1 MFHTI
6 FRKSAYLITSLTVAS
21 GVFASSGYAA
31 QETQKPVIEW
41 SHEYG
46 RGQLSSNGRSVT
58 PTPDGGYIVA
68 GDFTGTDPSSY
79 GITQAYILKV
89 NASGQKEWE
98 QKVEHGDAEYTYAYK
113 AVPTKDGGYIVSGA
127 TKNYDGKPHNV
138 VYLIRLN
145 ADGSVVWEKEYGD
158 GYTNQYGESVAQS
171 EDGGFVVTGYSV
183 TSSGEAPAYVLKT
196 DAQGNQLWYKKFSFN
211 DNQYFN
217 DLTST
222 SDGGTISVGTIN
234 TMFGPGDTDASVA
247 TKLNANGEEVW
258 TKKYVQANS
267 GRGAFS
273 ITPSDEGGYVIG
285 SRTRDDIN
293 ILTKVDADGEV
304 IWEKTYDPT
313 PDRELFTQ
321 VVRTPDG
328 YALLGEN
335 EKGQYP
341 DEQSQFEVLKVDK
354 NGEVLDNVL
363 FGEPN
368 LYGIG
373 RGTISQD
380 GGFVLTG
387 QANQGEEYYLKLTK
401 LAGSSA
407 PAEPTV
413 TGIVFSD
420 TTKTLE
426 VGKNTALTL
435 KAVYSDGT
443 KAGISDSVTYTSGDE
458 NIVSVDGSGLI
469 TGKKPGTTT
478 ITADYK
484 GLYAQLQV
492 NVSAAGEPGTSDGI
506 FYLDSD
512 EYSLSA
518 GTSLDTIAIFKDKSG
533 QIHNVTKQAV
543 FKSENP
549 KVAEYDKDGN
559 IIGVHA
565 GITHVIAEY
574 NGQTYKALVQ
584 VVRAYVPR

>member
-1 MFHTI
+1 MFQSI
-6 FRKSAYLITSLTVAS
+6 VRKSAYLITSLTVVS
-21 GVFASSGYAA
+21 GVFASNGYAA
-31 QETQKPVIEW
+31 QETHKSPVIEW
-41 SHEYG
+41 SQEYG
-46 RGQLSSNGRSVT
+46 KGQLSANGRGVT

-68 GDFTGTDPSSY
+68 GDFTGKDPSSY

-98 QKVEHGDAEYTYAYK
+98 RKVQHGDSEYSYAYK
-113 AVPTKDGGYIVSGA
+113 AVPTNDGGYIVSGA
-127 TKNYDGKPHNV
+127 TKNYDGKPRNV
-138 VYLIRLN
+138 VYLIKLN
-145 ADGSVVWEKEYGD
+145 AEGSVEWEKEYGD

-183 TSSGEAPAYVLKT
+183 TSAGEAPAYVLKT
-196 DAQGNQLWYKKFSFN
+196 DAKGNQLWHKKFRFD

-217 DLTST
+217 DLIST

-234 TMFGPGDTDASVA
+234 TFFGPGDNDASVA

-258 TKKYVQANS
+258 TKKFVQPGS
-267 GRGAFS
+267 SRSAFS
-273 ITPSDEGGYVIG
+273 ITSTNEGGYIIG

-293 ILTKVDADGEV
+293 ILTKVDADGTV
-304 IWEKTYDPT
+304 IWEKTYNPT

-321 VVRTPDG
+321 VVRTQDG

-335 EKGQYP
+335 QKGQYP
-341 DEQSQFEVLKVDK
+341 DEQRQFEVLKVDK
-354 NGEVLDNVL
+354 NGGVLDNVL

-373 RGTISQD
+373 KGTISKD

-387 QANQGEEYYLKLTK
+387 QANQGGEYYLQLTK
-401 LAGSSA
+401 LAGSNA
-407 PAEPTV
+407 PAEPTI
-413 TGIVFSD
+413 TGIEFSE

-426 VGKNTALTL
+426 VGKNTAVALNAL
-435 KAVYSDGT
+435 YSDGT
-443 KAGISDSVTYTSGDE
+443 KAGVSDSVSYTSADE
-458 NIVSVDGSGLI
+458 NIVSVDSSGLL
-469 TGKKPGTTT
+469 TAKQPGSTT
-478 ITADYK
+478 ISADYK
-484 GLYAQLQV
+484 GLVAQLQV
-492 NVSAAGEPGTSDGI
+492 NVSASGTSDGS

-518 GTSLDTIAIFKDKSG
+518 GTSLDTIAIFKDKDG
-533 QIHNVTKQAV
+533 QIHNVTGQAV

-549 KVAEYDKDGN
+549 LVAEYDKDGN

-584 VVRAYVPR
+584 VVRAYVPK